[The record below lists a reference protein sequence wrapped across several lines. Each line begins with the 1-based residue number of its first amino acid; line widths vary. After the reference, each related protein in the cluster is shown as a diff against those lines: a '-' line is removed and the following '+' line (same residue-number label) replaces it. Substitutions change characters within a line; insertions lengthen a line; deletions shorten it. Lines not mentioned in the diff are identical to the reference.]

1 MASIEYRKRSTRV
14 VAYFNKRKVAFNL
27 GKVAKKTAERFE
39 THIDT
44 LIHERRCNLPLSR
57 DVSKWLAGL
66 DDCLYA
72 PLVECGLAEPREK
85 AGSLTMFIDA
95 YITTRTD
102 VSQARLDK
110 FRYTKDRLVAFFGD
124 MSLQKITPGDA
135 DDYARWLLTQ
145 LGPTSAHKECQIA
158 AQFFTAAERKGL
170 IERNPF
176 KGVTVGQAT
185 NDSRRVF
192 VARQVIEKVL
202 EACPDW
208 QWRLLLAL
216 ARYGG
221 LRCPSEIAPLKWSDI
236 DWETAR
242 FTVTSPKTKRY
253 GKGSRIVPLFPELRP
268 FLEEAQQQDDADET
282 WVLPMLKGRTRNLW
296 PVLHNIIH
304 RAGVEVWPKLFQ
316 NCRSSRQTELEQRFP
331 TYVVCHWLGNTP
343 TVAHKHYL
351 TLTDDHFQAAVQT
364 VPAPGSGE
372 NLPCVA

>member
-14 VAYFNKRKVAFNL
+14 VAYVNKERLAINL

-39 THIDT
+39 SHIDT

-72 PLVECGLAEPREK
+72 PLTECGLAEPRER
-85 AGSLTMFIDA
+85 AGSLQFFIDK
-95 YITTRTD
+95 YIASRTD
-102 VSQARLDK
+102 VSECRIGK
-110 FRYTKDRLVAFFGD
+110 FENTRDRLTKFFGEV
-124 MSLQKITPGDA
+124 SLQKVTPGDA

-145 LGPTSAHKECQIA
+145 VAPTTAHKECQIA
-158 AQFFTAAERKGL
+158 TQFFRMAYRKGL

-176 KGVTVGQAT
+176 EGVTVGQAT

-192 VARQVIEKVL
+192 VAREAIERVL

-208 QWRLLLAL
+208 QWRLVVAL

-236 DWETAR
+236 DWYAQR

-253 GKGSRIVPLFPELRP
+253 GKASRLVPLYPELRP
-268 FLEEAQQQDDADET
+268 FFEEARAQNNAGET
-282 WVLPMLKGRTRNLW
+282 WVLPMLQGRPRNLR
-296 PVLHNIIH
+296 PVLCNIIQ
-304 RAGVEVWPKLFQ
+304 RAGVEPWPKLYQ
-316 NCRSSRQTELEQRFP
+316 NCRSSRQTELEQQFP
-331 TYVVCHWLGNTP
+331 TYVVCNWMGNTP
-343 TVAHKHYL
+343 TVAQKHYL
-351 TLTDDHFQAAVQT
+351 TLTDDHFQAAVKT
-364 VPAPGSGE
+364 GATTSLGE
-372 NLPCVA
+372 KLPRGA